1 MKVNIFSHCV
11 IDTIT
16 IGDSTYELAGGPG
29 CYCGLAARKLKLD
42 VTLHTKFGSDFIFKE
57 KLLQNKIKFENAESE
72 NKTTRFKIQIFGADR
87 ILFLENKC
95 DPIEYV
101 TFDTD
106 GVLISPVFDEI
117 SSDTFSKIKNN
128 ANFVFLD
135 PQGFLRKTDS
145 KNKIFLEKNQLNL
158 SQVNAIKTSSDELS
172 CITGSDNISAMQLL
186 QKQGIEYVILTNK
199 RDISLLVKD
208 RLYFTTLPNFDIY
221 DTTGIGDIFSSTFCC
236 TMIKEN
242 DFLWAFSFAAGAAQA
257 AFETKQ
263 IGLDK
268 IPEKGAIENNGAY
281 IYTLL
286 KFKQV

>member
-16 IGDSTYELAGGPG
+16 IDDSTYELAGGPA

-72 NKTTRFKIQIFGADR
+72 NQTTRFTIQISGADR
-87 ILFLENKC
+87 TLFLENKC

-117 SSDTFSKIKNN
+117 SADTFNKIKDA

-135 PQGFLRKTDS
+135 PQGFLRKIDS
-145 KNKIFLEKNQLNL
+145 ENKIFLEKNQLNL
-158 SQVNAIKTSSDELS
+158 SQVNAIKTSPDEIS
-172 CITGSDNISAMQLL
+172 CLTGSDGIPAMQLL

-208 RLYFTTLPNFDIY
+208 RLYSTTLPNFDIY

-242 DFLWAFSFAAGAAQA
+242 DFLWAFSFAAGAVQA
-257 AFETKQ
+257 SFETKQ

-268 IPEKGAIENNGAY
+268 IPEKGAIESNGAY